1 MATLALA
8 GALAG
13 CGTPSVHDA
22 VVYRAGPRA
31 VQDHPGG
38 VGTTSAYITV
48 PVSVDFRDLVTDIGV
63 RAGDQVRRGQPLI
76 SLDPQPF
83 QLQATQLQTKLAL
96 LTSQIQSAQARLA
109 GARDQGQQTALQA
122 QINSY
127 QGEYAVVQ
135 QQIAIAQGR
144 ATQIDSPID
153 GVIGSVNILAGGF
166 ASPGQVLLTVL
177 DLSRIDVTA
186 NLPIADYQVI
196 KVGASADIT
205 FTNLPG
211 VALQGKVIQ
220 TAASA
225 SGNGT
230 VFQATVDAA
239 NTVDKR
245 VIPNL
250 QAYVRITVDHNAPV
264 VVSKLAVLNLDQDPT
279 VFVVDGQVAHRTHVE
294 VGLSDGQYV
303 EVLNGLRAG
312 DLCVIVGNQ
321 TLDDLTPVRI
331 TSTEG

>member
-1 MATLALA
+1 MLALA

-13 CGTPSVHDA
+13 CGSPSVHDA
-22 VVYRAGPRA
+22 VVYKAGPKPVA
-31 VQDHPGG
+31 DHPGG
-38 VGTTSAYITV
+38 VGTTSAGITV

-83 QLQATQLQTKLAL
+83 QLKAADLHTKLAL

-109 GARDQGQQTALQA
+109 GARDAGQQTALQE

-127 QGEYAVVQ
+127 QGEYAIVQ
-135 QQIAIAQGR
+135 QQIAIAEGH
-144 ATQIDSPID
+144 ATQILSPID
-153 GVIGSVNILAGGF
+153 GVIGAVNILAGGF

-177 DLSRIDVTA
+177 DLSHVEVTA

-196 KVGASADIT
+196 HNGASADIT

-211 VALQGKVIQ
+211 VQLTGRVVQV
-220 TAASA
+220 AASA

-230 VFQATVDAA
+230 VFQATIDAP
-239 NTVDKR
+239 NTIDKR
-245 VIPNL
+245 VVPGL
-250 QAYVRITVDHNAPV
+250 QAYVRVAVEHSAPV
-264 VVSKLAVLNLDQDPT
+264 VVSKLAVLNVDQDPT
-279 VFVVDGQVAHRTHVE
+279 VFVVEGQVAHRQHVE
-294 VGLSDGQYV
+294 IGLSDGTFV
-303 EVLNGLRAG
+303 EVLQGLKAG

-321 TLDDLTPVRI
+321 GLDDLTPVRI